1 MVGLI
6 GLLCRQQ
13 VVSFRVCLSE
23 LYFAVSVG
31 ENTVHRIPYNRVTA
45 PRSRMKV
52 RGWKLELLA
61 NI

>member
-1 MVGLI
+1 VVGLI

-31 ENTVHRIPYNRVTA
+31 ENTVHRIPYSGVHERVLHFVA
-45 PRSRMKV
+45 HFGSK
-52 RGWKLELLA
+52 
-61 NI
+61 